1 MSTCLLLRLVY
12 NYVLSKQ
19 FSHFISKGVSKK
31 AYVVGKC
38 ISARAHP
45 LTTHIPFRDSKLT
58 RLLQESL
65 GGIVVFDILF
75 FKNMVYAFITRNLHQ
90 TALKCFLCK
99 ICIDIRMLTKFQ
111 DYAHCLQFFKRGCL
125 YMCFY
130 LCTHKLVVS
139 FDSVKHVQLIPF

>member
-1 MSTCLLLRLVY
+1 MSTCLLLHLVY
-12 NYVLSKQ
+12 NYVLSRQ
-19 FSHFISKGVSKK
+19 FSHFISKGVSKN

-75 FKNMVYAFITRNLHQ
+75 FKNIVYTFKTGTLHQ
-90 TALKCFLCK
+90 TALNFSCVKYVLISECSPNTIWESLL
-99 ICIDIRMLTKFQ
+99 IAL
-111 DYAHCLQFFKRGCL
+111 
-125 YMCFY
+125 
-130 LCTHKLVVS
+130 
-139 FDSVKHVQLIPF
+139 SVYS